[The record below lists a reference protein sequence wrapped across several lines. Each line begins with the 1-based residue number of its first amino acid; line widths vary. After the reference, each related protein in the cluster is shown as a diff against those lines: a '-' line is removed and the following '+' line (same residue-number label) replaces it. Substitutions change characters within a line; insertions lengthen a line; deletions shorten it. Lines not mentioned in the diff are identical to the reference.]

1 MLNWR
6 NAIKLTLTVHALG
19 LLVAQPGLTDEAIG
33 RSMSQPIHATSEANS
48 SASVAPFSQSNQA
61 ATSPSRSTSNRSIDE
76 AANPDAANPGAANP
90 QPTATNAPP
99 QGTVQASDAPTC
111 YWYASGYCRCF

>member
-33 RSMSQPIHATSEANS
+33 RSVSQPIHATSEANS
-48 SASVAPFSQSNQA
+48 SASVAPSSQSNQA
-61 ATSPSRSTSNRSIDE
+61 ATNSSRSTSNRSIDE
-76 AANPDAANPGAANP
+76 AANPGAANP